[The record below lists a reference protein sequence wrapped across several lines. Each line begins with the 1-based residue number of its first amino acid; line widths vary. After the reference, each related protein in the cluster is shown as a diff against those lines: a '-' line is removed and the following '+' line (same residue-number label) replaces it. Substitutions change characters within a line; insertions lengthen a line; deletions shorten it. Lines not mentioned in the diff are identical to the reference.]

1 MQGRPGMKQKN
12 KKKSRKPERQKEPQK
27 GKQAVTPEDVILARR
42 RSLVNREEVT
52 SFFARL
58 LFLAIL
64 LWILFGWVF
73 GLTAMQNDDML
84 PRISAGDL
92 LLYYRLENNWI
103 AGDVVVFEKEG
114 EQYAGRIVAVGGDTV
129 EVTEDAQLVIN
140 GSYVAES
147 DIYYSTPRYESEV
160 TYPVELEENQVFV
173 LCDYREGARDSR
185 YFGPVEESEIKGKVI
200 TIIRRSEL

>member
-1 MQGRPGMKQKN
+1 MKQKN
-12 KKKSRKPERQKEPQK
+12 KKKSRKPSRQKGPPK
-27 GKQAVTPEDVILARR
+27 GKQAVLTPEDVILARR
-42 RSLVNREEVT
+42 RSLANREEVT

-58 LFLAIL
+58 LFLVIL
-64 LWILFGWVF
+64 LWILFGRVF

-114 EQYAGRIVAVGGDTV
+114 EQYAGRIVAVGGDSV

-147 DIYYSTPRYESEV
+147 NIYYSTPRYESKV
-160 TYPVELEENQVFV
+160 TYPVELEENQVFI

-185 YFGPVEESEIKGKVI
+185 YFGPVEESEIMGKVI

>member
-1 MQGRPGMKQKN
+1 MKQKN
-12 KKKSRKPERQKEPQK
+12 RKKRRRANGRKGPPK
-27 GKQAVTPEDVILARR
+27 GMESVLMPEDVILARR
-42 RSLVNREEVT
+42 RSLANREEVI
-52 SFFARL
+52 SFFTRL
-58 LFLAIL
+58 VFLVVL

-92 LLYYRLENNWI
+92 LLYYRLDNSWI
-103 AGDVVVFEKEG
+103 AGDVVVIEIEG
-114 EQYAGRIVAVGGDTV
+114 EQYVGRIVAVDGDTV

-147 DIYYSTPRYESEV
+147 DIYYSTSRYESEV
-160 TYPVELEENQVFV
+160 TYPVELEENQVFI